1 MKLLALNTQINMSS
15 LGASLTQKKIK
26 AVYMY

>member
-1 MKLLALNTQINMSS
+1 MKRLALNIQINMSS
-15 LGASLTQKKIK
+15 LAASLTQKKIK